1 MDGDGLEMP
10 KHIKKGVKLEHHL
23 LKGILPALEEIAEIK
38 GVKKVI
44 PGRIYASDSRGF
56 EIKVVRETLT
66 GLKLLAKSD
75 GSVQEIFLVVDKKDR
90 KRVSEEIE
98 RTVGEWCG

>member
-1 MDGDGLEMP
+1 MP
-10 KHIKKGVKLEHHL
+10 KYFKRGVKREHHL
-23 LKGILPALEEIAEIK
+23 LKGIEKVLEEISALK

-44 PGRIYASDSRGF
+44 PGRIYSSDSRGF

-75 GSVQEIFLVVDKKDR
+75 GSVQEIFLIVDKEDR
-90 KRVSEEIE
+90 EDVSREIAQISE
-98 RTVGEWCG
+98 KWRKS

>member
-1 MDGDGLEMP
+1 MP
-10 KHIKKGVKLEHHL
+10 RHIKKGVKLEHHL
-23 LKGILPALEEIAEIK
+23 LKGILPALEEIAEIE

-44 PGRIYASDSRGF
+44 PGRIYARDSRGF

-90 KRVSEEIE
+90 KKVSNEIE
-98 RTVGEWCG
+98 RISEKWRKS

>member
-1 MDGDGLEMP
+1 MP
-10 KHIKKGVKLEHHL
+10 KYFKRGVKREHHL
-23 LKGILPALEEIAEIK
+23 LKGILPVLEEISSIE

-66 GLKLLAKSD
+66 GFKLLAKSD
-75 GSVQEIFLVVDKKDR
+75 GSVQEIFLIVDKKDR
-90 KRVSEEIE
+90 ARVLEKL
-98 RTVGEWCG
+98 RGLR

>member
-1 MDGDGLEMP
+1 MP
-10 KHIKKGVKLEHHL
+10 KHFKRGVKREHHL
-23 LKGILPALEEIAEIK
+23 LKGIEKALEEISALK

-44 PGRIYASDSRGF
+44 PGRIYSSDSRGF

-75 GSVQEIFLVVDKKDR
+75 GSVQEIFLVVDKINRERIR
-90 KRVSEEIE
+90 KEMHMINK
-98 RTVGEWCG
+98 EWRKS

>member
-1 MDGDGLEMP
+1 M
-10 KHIKKGVKLEHHL
+10 KRKSKVKLEHHL
-23 LKGILPALEEIAEIK
+23 LKGILPALEEIAEIEE
-38 GVKKVI
+38 VKKVI

-75 GSVQEIFLVVDKKDR
+75 GSVQEIFLVVDKADR
-90 KRVSEEIE
+90 ERVRREIE
-98 RTVGEWCG
+98 KISGKWRKS

>member
-1 MDGDGLEMP
+1 MP
-10 KHIKKGVKLEHHL
+10 KHFKRGVKREHHL
-23 LKGILPALEEIAEIK
+23 LKGIEKALEEISALK

-44 PGRIYASDSRGF
+44 PGRIYSSDSRGF

-75 GSVQEIFLVVDKKDR
+75 GSVQEIFLVVDKADR
-90 KRVSEEIE
+90 E
-98 RTVGEWCG
+98 RIRKEMHMINKEWRKS

>member
-1 MDGDGLEMP
+1 MP
-10 KHIKKGVKLEHHL
+10 KHFKRGVKREHHL
-23 LKGILPALEEIAEIK
+23 LKGIEKVLEEISALK

-44 PGRIYASDSRGF
+44 PGRIYSSDSRGF

-75 GSVQEIFLVVDKKDR
+75 GSVQEIFLVVDKADR
-90 KRVSEEIE
+90 E
-98 RTVGEWCG
+98 RIRKEMHMINKEWRKS